1 MIRVDPRLIERARL
15 SLRSMVQD
23 YLLSPEYSIGLIDFG
38 FPRRTDP
45 VTRKRYWDADS
56 VSLRF
61 HVTKKYTLDQ
71 LEALKLKVLPR
82 RIGQFETD
90 VIEAEYGVPLL
101 AEAPSG
107 PRTAPRARLC
117 GGLGISAFADIYGTL
132 GGVVRDRQHGAA
144 MILSNWHV
152 LYATRN
158 ARAGQPIHQPILR
171 SSGPR
176 TPIVARAAR
185 ERLSAP
191 APGQLCLDVAV
202 AELVD
207 PRPERWEN
215 LQLEIGRVTGVT
227 GAQLGMQV
235 VKSGL
240 TSGKTFGVVTGI
252 EGFNKMTYQG
262 NWLRLIERVVTISR
276 YPLDRSTAL
285 VSMPGDSGSWWLDAA
300 TGQAVAVHYAG
311 LRDGTRAQ
319 GMDMQAVLDALE
331 VDLA

>member
-1 MIRVDPRLIERARL
+1 MISVDPRQIEQARL
-15 SLRSMVQD
+15 SLRGMVQD
-23 YLLSPEYSIGLIDFG
+23 YLLNPEYSINLIDFG
-38 FPRRTDP
+38 FPRRTVP
-45 VTRKRYWDADS
+45 VTRRRYWDVES

-61 HVTKKYTLDQ
+61 HVTKKYTLDE

-90 VIEAEYGVPLL
+90 VIEAEYSVPLL
-101 AEAPSG
+101 MEVPSG

-117 GGLGISAFADIYGTL
+117 GGLGISAFADIHGTL
-132 GGVVRDRQHGAA
+132 GGIVRDRQTGAP

-158 ARAGQPIHQPILR
+158 ARTGQPIYQPILR
-171 SSGPR
+171 SGKPQ
-176 TPIVARAAR
+176 TAIVARATR

-191 APGQLCLDVAV
+191 ATGSLSLDVAV
-202 AELVD
+202 AALTD
-207 PRPERWEN
+207 ARPERWEN
-215 LQLEIGRVTGVT
+215 LQLEIGGVTGV
-227 GAQLGMQV
+227 ARARLGTQV

-240 TSGKTFGVVTGI
+240 TSGRTYGVVTGI
-252 EGFNKMTYQG
+252 EGFGKMTYQG
-262 NWLRLIERVVTISR
+262 NWLRLIERIVTISR

-285 VSMPGDSGSWWLDAA
+285 VSMPGDSGAWWLDAA
-300 TGQAVAVHYAG
+300 TRQAIAVHYAG
-311 LRDGTRAQ
+311 LRDGSRAQ